1 MEERRGAA
9 GQGLRDTH
17 VFEQFKRNDEVFR
30 NTMEAIFQ
38 KYLNLDEP
46 GPDVCFKTMT
56 FSTSKGVVPLQSA
69 EAERELQHLRNHAEQ
84 SVLVLDYSKDDQ
96 MDVTQ
101 STEND
106 IDSSL
111 ETENGDVSMWHGTE
125 SSQLSVNS
133 VSGSRSCLWDLSQPE
148 EEDEDLERT
157 LNSHNKTL
165 LDIYPSMLNQI
176 GEVYRRQHVTKAAS
190 AVLRRYRR
198 QRWHSSQAQS
208 RNHVL
213 SKSFKHTA
221 NRTMES
227 SVFVQKLPHNDIT
240 SYHEDES
247 SSSWEALVGR
257 SSLKPSPMK
266 INKNS
271 FLASSRSN
279 QELSPL
285 MTKRTLSLA
294 SIRSSPEMSSLR
306 AMRDLSTASTS
317 KHLELSP
324 LTTKRNV
331 SLATIRSSRELSPLK
346 AIRNASLATSSSSQE
361 LSPLKAIRNASL
373 ATSSSRELS
382 PLKAIRNASFTSSS
396 SSRELSPL
404 KGIRNASFTS
414 SSSSRELSPLKGIRN
429 ASFATSSSSQ
439 ELSPLKAIQNA
450 SLPSTTSNQE
460 FSPVKTIHNSPFVSS
475 ACFYSPRRA
484 DGENSPACESRSQWK
499 SSGLHLNRQQQHQPV
514 RVLDLSTPPSS
525 AYDTQLDWMPD
536 SSGFLPSAVLSHRRS
551 MPNSPLKVGTS
562 VSLTGQGGRPL
573 IPSSS
578 HHCASQ
584 LGQQFSGAFVE
595 RECFRDHEYSSIPSP
610 RKTLTVY
617 PSFDGRSPLKRRVFS
632 LEQEQPTSSM
642 YYSEQTVPV
651 NHTATLQTYKPPYR
665 SQQEV
670 SSSPYHS
677 PRVLSDRQENHAMSE
692 VLQHSTKLTKLYRS
706 FSDNQSTSSFVS
718 NMCSRQIDGQFRSLY
733 HYFICRGNSPS
744 CRTSSCHLCE
754 RQSQT
759 GDQKPSSILS
769 NVSALALTPVGSQM
783 RKRRRQPE
791 VEESTRI
798 KRFRESC
805 SPKQQQQQFT
815 KYTSPAVANPTE
827 EKRIWNRALLLQCPS
842 PGFLRASGSTR
853 KSSKSQTS
861 LQNHSYSPSW
871 RDTSSFVHAAEAT
884 SPVRA
889 CNQSGVSLSP
899 SVSRRRLIYGPL
911 Q

>member
-38 KYLNLDEP
+38 KYSNLDEP

-69 EAERELQHLRNHAEQ
+69 EAERELQHLRNRAEQ

-198 QRWHSSQAQS
+198 QCWHSSQAQS

-247 SSSWEALVGR
+247 SSSREALVGR

-382 PLKAIRNASFTSSS
+382 PLKAIRNASF
-396 SSRELSPL
+396 
-404 KGIRNASFTS
+404 A
-414 SSSSRELSPLKGIRN
+414 
-429 ASFATSSSSQ
+429 
-439 ELSPLKAIQNA
+439 
-450 SLPSTTSNQE
+450 TTSNQE

-595 RECFRDHEYSSIPSP
+595 RECFHDHEYSSIPSP

-670 SSSPYHS
+670 SSSPYRS

-805 SPKQQQQQFT
+805 SPKQQQQQQFT

>member
-38 KYLNLDEP
+38 KYSNLDEP

-69 EAERELQHLRNHAEQ
+69 EAERELQHLRNRAEQ

-404 KGIRNASFTS
+404 KGIRNASF
-414 SSSSRELSPLKGIRN
+414 
-429 ASFATSSSSQ
+429 A
-439 ELSPLKAIQNA
+439 
-450 SLPSTTSNQE
+450 TTSNQE
-460 FSPVKTIHNSPFVSS
+460 FSPVKTIHNSPFVSG

-578 HHCASQ
+578 HYCASQ

-670 SSSPYHS
+670 SSSPYRS